1 MKNILSKIEF
11 HYTFLIMALGLVL
24 TGHFSNLIV
33 FTSLIIAHEIGHFLV
48 ALFWG
53 YKIDRIII
61 YPYGGLTKLNTFV
74 NTNIYKDLLVAISGV
89 IMQCIYFMIIFFL
102 FNKGV
107 IREYI
112 YNLFLLYHKSM
123 LLFNL
128 LPIVPLDGSKI
139 INLLLCKYFNFNL
152 SNNLTVFIS
161 FLTIILLLIS
171 KLYESN
177 YSFLLVIGVLL
188 QNIYNFYN
196 EITYIYNRFLLERY
210 LYNINYNK
218 KKIIRDKNKMYK
230 NRIHLFKV
238 KGKIISEKEY
248 LDYFFGKKF

>member
-61 YPYGGLTKLNTFV
+61 YPYGGLIKLNTFV

-102 FNKGV
+102 K
-107 IREYI
+107 
-112 YNLFLLYHKSM
+112 
-123 LLFNL
+123 
-128 LPIVPLDGSKI
+128 D
-139 INLLLCKYFNFNL
+139 
-152 SNNLTVFIS
+152 S
-161 FLTIILLLIS
+161 F
-171 KLYESN
+171 
-177 YSFLLVIGVLL
+177 F
-188 QNIYNFYN
+188 Q
-196 EITYIYNRFLLERY
+196 
-210 LYNINYNK
+210 K
-218 KKIIRDKNKMYK
+218 KK
-230 NRIHLFKV
+230 
-238 KGKIISEKEY
+238 
-248 LDYFFGKKF
+248 